1 MSFYFFTLFSTI
13 SHNLV
18 NKKTRVIINQDYKS
32 ILYLKYSIFYDRKFD
47 CKTKIYLL
55 TCKKQQLKVKRKINL
70 GQYARF

>member
-32 ILYLKYSIFYDRKFD
+32 ILYFMTENLIVKQKFI
-47 CKTKIYLL
+47 CLL
-55 TCKKQQLKVKRKINL
+55 VKNNN
-70 GQYARF
+70 